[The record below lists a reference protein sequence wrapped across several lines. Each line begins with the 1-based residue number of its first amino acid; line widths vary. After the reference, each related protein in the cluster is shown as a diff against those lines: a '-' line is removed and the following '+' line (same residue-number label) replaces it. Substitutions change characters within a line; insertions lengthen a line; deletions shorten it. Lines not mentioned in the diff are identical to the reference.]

1 MHLLKSAAAAFCLIP
16 LLLRA
21 DEPAWKS
28 TLSDPA
34 LGPYPKLAPCRLEY
48 RASWKGLI
56 DAATMQME
64 FGNPANAKPG
74 IFVVT
79 SSSQSLGAAAALFPY
94 KHWFWSELDA
104 TTLKPKLFHSVEEL
118 EDKRV
123 NHSLDY
129 NPTGVHCS
137 QTTKVT
143 KTGAEYTNTKD
154 FAFAPVFDIFSAMLF
169 IRSQELTDDSRYI
182 FVIQPGET
190 PYLANVRVVGR
201 EVHEGKNSI
210 RLSVGMQKIST
221 KTMGLKPYKKM
232 KNASLWLSDDEDRV
246 PLEIR
251 VAAYVGDVRL
261 ILSKTTKL

>member
-1 MHLLKSAAAAFCLIP
+1 MRLLKCAALLCLVP
-16 LLLRA
+16 LALRA

-28 TLSDPA
+28 TLTDPA
-34 LGPYPKLAPCRLEY
+34 LGSYPKLAPCRLEY
-48 RASWKGLI
+48 RASWKGVI
-56 DAATMQME
+56 DAATLQME

-74 IFVVT
+74 LFVVT
-79 SSSQSLGAAAALFPY
+79 SASQSLGAAAALFPY

-104 TTLKPKLFHSVEEL
+104 ATFKPKLFHSVEEL
-118 EDKRV
+118 DDKHV

-129 NPTGVHCS
+129 GSAGVHCS
-137 QTTKVT
+137 QTTKIT
-143 KTGAEYTNTKD
+143 KTGTEYTNAKD

-169 IRSQELTDDSRYI
+169 IRSQELKDESRYI

-190 PYLANVRVVGR
+190 PYLVNVRVAGR
-201 EVHEGKNSI
+201 ELHDGKNSI
-210 RLSVGMQKIST
+210 RLSVAMQKIST
-221 KTMGLKPYKKM
+221 KTLELKPYKKM

-261 ILSKTTKL
+261 ILSKITKF

>member
-1 MHLLKSAAAAFCLIP
+1 MRLLKCVAALLCFIP
-16 LLLRA
+16 VFLRA
-21 DEPAWKS
+21 DEPAWKA
-28 TLSDPA
+28 TLTDPA
-34 LGPYPKLAPCRLEY
+34 LGSYPKLAPCRLEY

-79 SSSQSLGAAAALFPY
+79 SASQSLGAAAALFPY

-104 TTLKPKLFHSVEEL
+104 ATLKPKLFHSIEEL
-118 EDKRV
+118 EDKNV
-123 NHSLDY
+123 THSLDY
-129 NPTGVHCS
+129 GSAGVHCS

-143 KTGAEYTNTKD
+143 KTGAEYTNAKD
-154 FAFAPVFDIFSAMLF
+154 FAFAPVHDIFSAMLF
-169 IRSQELTDDSRYI
+169 VRSQELANDSRYI

-190 PYLANVRVVGR
+190 PYLMNVHVEGR
-201 EVHEGKNSI
+201 EMHEGKNSI

-221 KTMGLKPYKKM
+221 KTMELKPYKKM

-261 ILSKTTKL
+261 ILSKITKF